1 MTMNSPTPSRPK
13 TDHARAPNPQGLI
26 PEADRAGPKPAF
38 DSEQYNKVAR
48 AAQLRRISLI
58 QSKFVVLPAY
68 FLERDTNKPTK
79 FSYQAH
85 FKNPSFNAEK
95 GTALCEWHWGISSKF
110 KRKTTLSVDAVY
122 LLVYEGLKDC
132 DSDAVTT
139 YMRRVGRFSTY
150 AYFRAR
156 VSQYSWESNTEI
168 PILPSIAT

>member
-1 MTMNSPTPSRPK
+1 MPSPPK

-26 PEADRAGPKPAF
+26 PDADRASPKAAF

-68 FLERDTNKPTK
+68 FLERDSSTPTK

-85 FKNPSFNAEK
+85 FKNPAFSPEK
-95 GTALCEWHWGISSKF
+95 GTASCEWHWGISSKF
-110 KRKTTLSVDAVY
+110 KRKTTLSVDTIY
-122 LLVYEGLKDC
+122 LVVYEGLGDC
-132 DSDAVTT
+132 DPDAVTM

-150 AYFRAR
+150 PYFRTR
-156 VSQYSWESNTEI
+156 VSQYSWESNAEI